1 MGKLDKHIII
11 NRLAKIKYLYKIGIE
26 QSMQVEAFAGFS
38 ILSFHDCAEMFLL
51 LVAEDHG
58 DKTEPK
64 SFMDYW
70 NKFPDLTLYE
80 PMNSLKER
88 RRVLKHKGI
97 FPSKDDIEES
107 RVTITQFFR
116 ENTAKIFG
124 IDFDTILLADLIEY
138 SNIKEYVQN
147 AETAL
152 NQGDMYECLLNAK
165 IGFEELLL
173 TYESDKKQWY
183 NSIFNIGE
191 EVGTGYEHL
200 VPRKE
205 INKSRWFEQV
215 RNTTNAV
222 RNVLKISALGID
234 YKKYVFFNFI
244 TPKITVA
251 CAPTGGKMYLPEPEE
266 SFMSNRSV
274 KLEDCQFSVNFV
286 IDCALKFKEFDFDIQ
301 KYLR

>member
-116 ENTAKIFG
+116 ENTEKIFG
-124 IDFDTILLADLIEY
+124 IDFDTISLADLIEY
-138 SNIKEYVQN
+138 PNIKEYVQN

-152 NQGDMYECLLNAK
+152 NQNHIYECLLNVK

-173 TYESDKKQWY
+173 KGQT
-183 NSIFNIGE
+183 
-191 EVGTGYEHL
+191 
-200 VPRKE
+200 
-205 INKSRWFEQV
+205 
-215 RNTTNAV
+215 
-222 RNVLKISALGID
+222 
-234 YKKYVFFNFI
+234 
-244 TPKITVA
+244 
-251 CAPTGGKMYLPEPEE
+251 
-266 SFMSNRSV
+266 
-274 KLEDCQFSVNFV
+274 
-286 IDCALKFKEFDFDIQ
+286 
-301 KYLR
+301 